1 MSTPEDCT
9 RNFPNDPTV
18 ADDVE
23 LMRRV
28 PPWHFCFDAKL
39 GRKRPS
45 SAAFEDDDD
54 GDPMSVYR
62 RDIIDAEG
70 GKIQRVMTGHVGF
83 ALAPLAVGQFRSKQQ
98 SVFPDPLPQESSHT
112 QLCGPKP
119 ESARRW
125 FAKQAEWAIA
135 PPTD

>member
-1 MSTPEDCT
+1 
-9 RNFPNDPTV
+9 
-18 ADDVE
+18 
-23 LMRRV
+23 MRRV

-62 RDIIDAEG
+62 RDVIDAEG

-83 ALAPLAVGQFRSKQQ
+83 ALAALAAGQFRSKQQ